1 MSLSGSSASRKSIWA
16 ITRFARSSSMKVGR
30 KMIRSFNRRE
40 KMSNARS
47 PRGVCSITIGTR
59 AIGISLSSARPNPGV
74 VDEHLEG
81 PAVAQSAPQRLEVT
95 VLLHHTPDCRH
106 GAAARLGD
114 LLQLG
119 VHVGVGGLDRLALGD
134 RLQQERP
141 PDGLLGP
148 GPELGDQ
155 LPVVPRHPVRVEPLL
170 AHALPRVLDLV
181 GDVAHDHRVRHREV
195 VPGEDRVDD
204 PLLELATLVLGAPR
218 LELSA
223 QLGAE
228 RREARELAERLRKLI
243 VQLRQHLLLHLDEL
257 DLGGPAAPARIP
269 TIAASISG
277 RTVLSPTTNW

>member
-59 AIGISLSSARPNPGV
+59 AIGVSFICRLHPNPGV
-74 VDEHLEG
+74 ADELLEG

-95 VLLHHTPDCRH
+95 VLLHHTPDRRH

-119 VHVGVGGLDRLALGD
+119 VHVGVGGLDGLALGD

-141 PDGLLGP
+141 PDGL
-148 GPELGDQ
+148 
-155 LPVVPRHPVRVEPLL
+155 
-170 AHALPRVLDLV
+170 
-181 GDVAHDHRVRHREV
+181 
-195 VPGEDRVDD
+195 
-204 PLLELATLVLGAPR
+204 
-218 LELSA
+218 
-223 QLGAE
+223 
-228 RREARELAERLRKLI
+228 
-243 VQLRQHLLLHLDEL
+243 
-257 DLGGPAAPARIP
+257 
-269 TIAASISG
+269 
-277 RTVLSPTTNW
+277 

>member
-119 VHVGVGGLDRLALGD
+119 VHVGVGGLDRLALGH
-134 RLQQERP
+134 RLQQQRP
-141 PDGLLGP
+141 PDGLLRP
-148 GPELGDQ
+148 WPDLGAPPP
-155 LPVVPRHPVRVEPLL
+155 LLPRHPVRVEPLL
-170 AHALPRVLDLV
+170 AHALPRVL
-181 GDVAHDHRVRHREV
+181 
-195 VPGEDRVDD
+195 
-204 PLLELATLVLGAPR
+204 
-218 LELSA
+218 
-223 QLGAE
+223 
-228 RREARELAERLRKLI
+228 
-243 VQLRQHLLLHLDEL
+243 
-257 DLGGPAAPARIP
+257 
-269 TIAASISG
+269 
-277 RTVLSPTTNW
+277 

>member
-59 AIGISLSSARPNPGV
+59 AIGISLSLARLGRRGPSPALSRGPNDLIISSISRQNPGV
-74 VDEHLEG
+74 ADEQLEG

-95 VLLHHTPDCRH
+95 VLLHHTPDRRH
-106 GAAARLGD
+106 GAPARLGD

-170 AHALPRVLDLV
+170 AHALPPVLALV

-204 PLLELATLVLGAPR
+204 PFLELAGHHFTVPDAMVM
-218 LELSA
+218 
-223 QLGAE
+223 
-228 RREARELAERLRKLI
+228 KWC
-243 VQLRQHLLLHLDEL
+243 
-257 DLGGPAAPARIP
+257 PAR
-269 TIAASISG
+269 TAS
-277 RTVLSPTTNW
+277 TTPSWSSRRSS